1 MSEALLFPG
10 QGAQFVG
17 MGKDWCEAFP
27 VARETFAE
35 ASRVL
40 GFSLE
45 DACWNKGDD
54 VNRTDIAQPGIL
66 VTSIAVIRPFRMRIA
81 KSPGLPS
88 AST

>member
-35 ASRVL
+35 ALGRVGLASRMEASYEAEL
-40 GFSLE
+40 A
-45 DACWNKGDD
+45 D
-54 VNRTDIAQPGIL
+54 
-66 VTSIAVIRPFRMRIA
+66 
-81 KSPGLPS
+81 LPPQVS
-88 AST
+88 